1 MKKCIIVFLSI
12 PSLLFAQNK
21 DNEVIV
27 IKSDKQIEEFTSSLG
42 QNELRLDFLDLLV
55 FPALSVGFEKINDS
69 SSGYG
74 ATLFLNLGGEDTI
87 GEGYNDKFA
96 LTPYY
101 RFYFFKI

>member
-69 SSGYG
+69 SSG
-74 ATLFLNLGGEDTI
+74 
-87 GEGYNDKFA
+87 
-96 LTPYY
+96 P
-101 RFYFFKI
+101 FF